1 MASPELEHLLE
12 CSNNREDSRLTVT
25 RYASLG
31 LSWSISNHQLSY
43 MPPESIYISE
53 VKKTY
58 ESSSSHDLQQA
69 LPSSQLGIKFF

>member
-1 MASPELEHLLE
+1 
-12 CSNNREDSRLTVT
+12 
-25 RYASLG
+25 
-31 LSWSISNHQLSY
+31 

-69 LPSSQLGIKFF
+69 LPSSQLGIIFVALWFADTILKSYARVFYTVPCT